1 MAPSYTAIRTCKQ
14 SKPDHIPSVVS
25 VELHMIKTAG
35 GPIFPMIVNWCKPLF
50 LLMFQKSI
58 YHHPKR
64 NTGTMRLCRKTS
76 KTKRFVC
83 GAWKITF
90 KSRQKTLDRK
100 NRGPTV
106 APIWEP
112 PTFWMPP
119 FFLRGMAR
127 NFQKT
132 NGLSVEMPKRRW
144 GVQLTVQVLIPP
156 WGFVYFLGFWYVF
169 LVQMGMPFLCKNIQT
184 KGIAHGTPGMDMVK
198 HSKGV
203 AANHLC

>member
-1 MAPSYTAIRTCKQ
+1 
-14 SKPDHIPSVVS
+14 
-25 VELHMIKTAG
+25 
-35 GPIFPMIVNWCKPLF
+35 MIVNSCKSLLF
-50 LLMFQKSI
+50 LMPQKSI
-58 YHHPKR
+58 YRHPKH
-64 NTGTMRLCRKTS
+64 NTGTMWLWQKKTS

-83 GAWKITF
+83 RGGTWKITF

-100 NRGPTV
+100 NRRPTV

-132 NGLSVEMPKRRW
+132 NGQSVEMPKRRW

-156 WGFVYFLGFWYVF
+156 WEFVYFLSFWYVF
-169 LVQMGMPFLCKNIQT
+169 LAQMGMPFLCKNTQT
-184 KGIAHGTPGMDMVK
+184 KGIAYGTQGMDMVK
-198 HSKGV
+198 ESKGV
-203 AANHLC
+203 AANHLS